1 MINKDPLIMKI
12 ATFISCFAF
21 MFFNVLQ
28 AQVTSPLFFSEYA
41 EGSSNNK
48 YLEIYNSTDTT
59 VDLSS
64 YALARVSNAPST
76 VGEFEYWKAFDEG
89 AVIAPGDVY
98 VIAHGSS
105 DPLILAQA
113 DMIFNSL
120 SNGDDGYALVYGV
133 EEDYQI
139 LDFLGDFNGDPGSGW
154 EVAGVSNGT
163 QNHTLVRKIS
173 VSQGNSDWTL
183 SAGTNA
189 DDSEWIV
196 FDIDEWS
203 YLGAHSELSS
213 ILGCTDET
221 AFNYN
226 AIATE
231 DDDSCVPFI
240 EGCMSWS
247 ADNYNENANTACET
261 CCEYGGCTDSTATNY
276 NSEATIE
283 DNSCVYTISGC
294 MDSTATNYNANADLE
309 DGTCEYPIVLA
320 DASPLFFSEYSE
332 GSSNNKY
339 LEIYNST
346 DSTVDLTNYAFPSV
360 SNDPTTV
367 GELEYWN
374 TFTEGAVIAP
384 GDVYVIAHG
393 SSDSIIL
400 AQADQTHNYLSNGD
414 DGYALAYGSE
424 SDYQILDFLGDFNGD
439 PGSGWEVAGVS
450 NGTQNHTLV
459 RKFSVSQG
467 NLDWTLSAG
476 TTTEDSEWIV
486 FDIDE
491 WSYLGAHLEMASVLG
506 CTNEAA
512 TNYNESA
519 TEDDGSCIV
528 IISGCTDVDAL
539 NYNVEATDDDGS
551 CTFEIVDIS
560 GCTDSTATNFNSEA
574 TIEDN
579 SCVYTISGC
588 MDSTATNYNANADL
602 EDGTCEYPIVLEDA
616 RPLFFSEYAEGSSN
630 NKYLEIYNPTT
641 DSVNLSGYAFPS
653 VSNAPTTVG
662 ELEYWNT
669 FTEGAVI
676 APGDVYIIA
685 HGSSDSIILAQA
697 DQTHNYL
704 SNGDDGYAL
713 VYGVDSAYQ
722 ILDFLGDFNG
732 DPGSGWEV
740 AGISDATKDQTLVR
754 KFSVSQGNSDWAL
767 SAGTNT
773 EDSEWIVFDQD
784 EWSYLGTHSE
794 LSSILG
800 CTDETAFNYNASA
813 TEDDDSCVPVIEGCM
828 SWSADNY
835 NENANT
841 ACETCCEYGGCI
853 DSLALNFDAGANVD
867 DGSCFYDLND
877 LTNALALQGVL
888 DISLPSN
895 DGKAIH
901 FIALEDIADLSI
913 FGVGVANN
921 GGGTDGQEYTFE
933 AIAVSAGDDIL
944 LARSPE
950 AMEAYFADCYSSFE
964 HVLLANSAVGQNG
977 DDAIELFEMGVS
989 LDVFGDLNTDG
1000 TGESWEYMDSWAY
1013 KVDGEWTY
1021 GGVDCTDGSL
1031 TSESSD
1037 CPYPI
1042 CVSTSLDP
1050 TSQLIEFPLG
1060 WSIFSTYMIPAD
1072 MDIAS
1077 ILAPVIDNI
1086 VISKDYLGSAY
1097 LPEWNFNGIGD
1108 IIVGQAYQIK
1118 TLATTELSIEG
1129 AYAVP
1134 EENPITLSA
1143 GWNLLGYLRTNPADA
1158 ASIFS
1163 DIVAANNLVLAK
1175 DYLGS
1180 AYLPEWQFNGLG
1192 DMLPGDGYQVKIND
1206 TDTLHYL
1213 SNDLEY
1219 RESSLAVI
1227 ENKVTRF
1234 INISVTDNN
1243 MTIVIEDSAWDVIP
1257 SKDSEIGVFD
1267 ILGNLVGAAVY
1278 TSPVTVITAW
1288 GNDATTESKDG
1299 LEVSESVL
1307 FQVWDS
1313 NEIREFAIE
1322 QWSEGSSS
1330 YNVNA
1335 INVASTIET
1344 ITNVTG
1350 LSSINRELVKVI
1362 NVLGI
1367 EVSMDNASFRGTV
1380 LFNIY
1385 NDGSVEKFIK

>member
-173 VSQGNSDWTL
+173 VSQGNSDWTV

-189 DDSEWIV
+189 EDSEWIV

-203 YLGAHSELSS
+203 YLGTHAELSS

-226 AIATE
+226 A
-231 DDDSCVPFI
+231 
-240 EGCMSWS
+240 
-247 ADNYNENANTACET
+247 
-261 CCEYGGCTDSTATNY
+261 
-276 NSEATIE
+276 
-283 DNSCVYTISGC
+283 
-294 MDSTATNYNANADLE
+294 NADLE
-309 DGTCEYPIVLA
+309 DGSCEYPVVLA
-320 DASPLFFSEYSE
+320 DASPLFFSEYAE
-332 GSSNNKY
+332 GSSDNKY

-346 DSTVDLTNYAFPSV
+346 ETTVDLSNYALARVLNAPA
-360 SNDPTTV
+360 TV
-367 GELEYWN
+367 GEFEHWKA
-374 TFTEGAVIAP
+374 FDEGSVIGP

-393 SSDSIIL
+393 SSDPLIL
-400 AQADQTHNYLSNGD
+400 AQAD
-414 DGYALAYGSE
+414 
-424 SDYQILDFLGDFNGD
+424 
-439 PGSGWEVAGVS
+439 
-450 NGTQNHTLV
+450 
-459 RKFSVSQG
+459 
-467 NLDWTLSAG
+467 
-476 TTTEDSEWIV
+476 
-486 FDIDE
+486 
-491 WSYLGAHLEMASVLG
+491 M
-506 CTNEAA
+506 
-512 TNYNESA
+512 
-519 TEDDGSCIV
+519 
-528 IISGCTDVDAL
+528 
-539 NYNVEATDDDGS
+539 
-551 CTFEIVDIS
+551 
-560 GCTDSTATNFNSEA
+560 
-574 TIEDN
+574 
-579 SCVYTISGC
+579 
-588 MDSTATNYNANADL
+588 
-602 EDGTCEYPIVLEDA
+602 
-616 RPLFFSEYAEGSSN
+616 
-630 NKYLEIYNPTT
+630 IY
-641 DSVNLSGYAFPS
+641 S
-653 VSNAPTTVG
+653 
-662 ELEYWNT
+662 
-669 FTEGAVI
+669 
-676 APGDVYIIA
+676 
-685 HGSSDSIILAQA
+685 
-697 DQTHNYL
+697 YL

-713 VYGVDSAYQ
+713 VYGVEEDYQ

-754 KFSVSQGNSDWAL
+754 KFSVIQGNSDWAL

-835 NENANT
+835 NEDANT

-867 DGSCFYDLND
+867 DGSCFYDLSD

-977 DDAIELFEMGVS
+977 DDAIELFEMGIS

-1031 TSESSD
+1031 TSGSSD

-1143 GWNLLGYLRTNPADA
+1143 GWNLVGYLRTNPADA

-1278 TSPVTVITAW
+1278 TSPVTAITVW

-1307 FQVWDS
+1307 FQVWGS

-1344 ITNVTG
+1344 ITNIAG

-1367 EVSMDNASFRGTV
+1367 EVSMDNTSFSGTV

>member
-1 MINKDPLIMKI
+1 MKTT
-12 ATFISCFAF
+12 TFLSCFAC
-21 MFFNVLQ
+21 MIFNVLQ
-28 AQVTSPLFFSEYA
+28 AQVTTQLFFSEYS

-48 YLEIYNSTDTT
+48 YLEIYNSTAET
-59 VDLSS
+59 VDLSN
-64 YALARVSNAPST
+64 YAFPSVLNAPTT
-76 VGEFEYWKAFDEG
+76 VGEPENWNTFTEG

-98 VIAHGSS
+98 VIAHGGS
-105 DPLILAQA
+105 DAIILAEA
-113 DMIFNSL
+113 DQMHYSL
-120 SNGDDGYALVYGV
+120 SNGDDGYALVYGT
-133 EEDYQI
+133 ESDYQI
-139 LDFLGDFNGDPGSGW
+139 LDFIGDFNGDPGSGW
-154 EVAGVSNGT
+154 EVAGVSNAT
-163 QNHTLVRKIS
+163 KDHTLVRKTS

-189 DDSEWIV
+189 EDSEWIV
-196 FDIDEWS
+196 FDKDEWS

-221 AFNYN
+221 AYNYN

-231 DDDSCVPFI
+231 DDESCVPFI

-261 CCEYGGCTDSTATNY
+261 CCEYGGCTDSTATNF

-320 DASPLFFSEYSE
+320 DASPLFFSEYAE
-332 GSSNNKY
+332 GSASNKY

-360 SNDPTTV
+360 SN
-367 GELEYWN
+367 
-374 TFTEGAVIAP
+374 
-384 GDVYVIAHG
+384 
-393 SSDSIIL
+393 
-400 AQADQTHNYLSNGD
+400 
-414 DGYALAYGSE
+414 
-424 SDYQILDFLGDFNGD
+424 
-439 PGSGWEVAGVS
+439 
-450 NGTQNHTLV
+450 
-459 RKFSVSQG
+459 
-467 NLDWTLSAG
+467 
-476 TTTEDSEWIV
+476 
-486 FDIDE
+486 
-491 WSYLGAHLEMASVLG
+491 
-506 CTNEAA
+506 
-512 TNYNESA
+512 
-519 TEDDGSCIV
+519 
-528 IISGCTDVDAL
+528 
-539 NYNVEATDDDGS
+539 
-551 CTFEIVDIS
+551 
-560 GCTDSTATNFNSEA
+560 
-574 TIEDN
+574 
-579 SCVYTISGC
+579 
-588 MDSTATNYNANADL
+588 
-602 EDGTCEYPIVLEDA
+602 
-616 RPLFFSEYAEGSSN
+616 
-630 NKYLEIYNPTT
+630 
-641 DSVNLSGYAFPS
+641 
-653 VSNAPTTVG
+653 APTTVG
-662 ELEYWNT
+662 ELEYWNS

-713 VYGVDSAYQ
+713 AYGTESDYQ
-722 ILDFLGDFNG
+722 ILDFIGDFNG

-740 AGISDATKDQTLVR
+740 AGVSNGTKNHTLVR
-754 KFSVSQGNSDWAL
+754 KFSVSQGNLDWTL

-773 EDSEWIVFDQD
+773 EDSEWIVFDID
-784 EWSYLGTHSE
+784 EWSYLGAHSE

-813 TEDDDSCVPVIEGCM
+813 TDDDDSCVPFIEGCM

-841 ACETCCEYGGCI
+841 ACETCCEYEGCT
-853 DSLALNFDAGANVD
+853 DSLALNFDAGANLN
-867 DGSCFYDLND
+867 DGSCFYDLSE

-913 FGVGVANN
+913 FGAGVANN

-950 AMEAYFADCYSSFE
+950 AMEAYFADCYGSFE
-964 HVLLANSAVGQNG
+964 HVLLANTSISQNG

-989 LDVFGDLNTDG
+989 LEVFGDLNTDG

-1013 KVDGEWTY
+1013 KINGDWTY
-1021 GGVDCTDGSL
+1021 GAVDCTDSTL
-1031 TSESSD
+1031 TTASSA

-1042 CVSTSLDP
+1042 CVSPSLDP
-1050 TSQLIEFPLG
+1050 TSQILEFPLG

-1072 MDIAS
+1072 MNIAS

-1097 LPEWNFNGIGD
+1097 LPEWDFNGIGD
-1108 IIVGQAYQIK
+1108 ITVGQAYQIK

-1129 AYAVP
+1129 AYALP
-1134 EENPITLSA
+1134 EENPIPLSA
-1143 GWNLLGYLRTNPADA
+1143 GWNLTGYLRTNPADA
-1158 ASIFS
+1158 AAIFF
-1163 DIVAANNLVLAK
+1163 DFDVTANLIIAK

-1192 DMLPGDGYQVKIND
+1192 DMLPGDGYQVKIID
-1206 TDTLHYL
+1206 ADTLHYL

-1227 ENKVTRF
+1227 ENKVTRYK
-1234 INISVTDNN
+1234 NVLVTDNN

-1257 SKDSEIGVFD
+1257 TEGSEIGVFD
-1267 ILGNLVGAAVY
+1267 ILGNIVGAAVY
-1278 TSPVTVITAW
+1278 TSPLTVITVW
-1288 GNDATTESKDG
+1288 GNDATTKSKDG
-1299 LEVSESVL
+1299 LEVTEGVT
-1307 FQVWDS
+1307 FQLRGS
-1313 NEIREFAIE
+1313 NEIREFTIE
-1322 QWSEGSSS
+1322 QWSEGSSF

-1335 INVASTIET
+1335 INVASSIET
-1344 ITNVTG
+1344 IMNVTG

-1367 EVSMDNASFRGTV
+1367 EVSMDNASFRGAV